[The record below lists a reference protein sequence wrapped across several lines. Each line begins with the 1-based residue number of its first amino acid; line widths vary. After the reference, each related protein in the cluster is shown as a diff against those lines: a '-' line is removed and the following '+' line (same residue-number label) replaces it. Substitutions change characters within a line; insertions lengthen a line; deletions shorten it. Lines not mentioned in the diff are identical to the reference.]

1 VQDTQ
6 VTRYPGVHQR
16 PGTSYWWFCQ
26 AVPADL
32 QPRFPS
38 KWAERSSLKVRD
50 LRSANSEAK
59 RRAAAWDFKFS
70 AMRSENGAASTA
82 SIDMTQAR

>member
-1 VQDTQ
+1 
-6 VTRYPGVHQR
+6 
-16 PGTSYWWFCQ
+16 
-26 AVPADL
+26 
-32 QPRFPS
+32 S